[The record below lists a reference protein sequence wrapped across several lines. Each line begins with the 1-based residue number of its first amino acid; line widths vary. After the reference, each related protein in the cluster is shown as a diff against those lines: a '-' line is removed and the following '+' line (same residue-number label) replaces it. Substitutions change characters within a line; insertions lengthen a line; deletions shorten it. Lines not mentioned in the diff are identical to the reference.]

1 MFPLA
6 VCRLE
11 IVDLGAVAEEPGQA
25 VLGLVLLHQ
34 LAAVARGLQTPGPCF
49 LPGGGAGAGLQ
60 GGSSAAPL
68 DAAPGPAAAQL
79 RQHLRLHV
87 QGRLYSIRQAE
98 GVDLPWK
105 QMIKIK
111 LRKNISEM
119 GTSVHKRCVLKN
131 SKTQSY
137 LIIHRISRVKKIL
150 KKYVER
156 TFFNNYII

>member
-6 VCRLE
+6 VCSLK

-25 VLGLVLLHQ
+25 VLGLGLLHQ
-34 LAAVARGLQTPGPCF
+34 LPAVARGLQTPGPCF

-98 GVDLPWK
+98 GVDLP
-105 QMIKIK
+105 
-111 LRKNISEM
+111 
-119 GTSVHKRCVLKN
+119 
-131 SKTQSY
+131 
-137 LIIHRISRVKKIL
+137 
-150 KKYVER
+150 
-156 TFFNNYII
+156 

>member
-6 VCRLE
+6 VCSLK

-25 VLGLVLLHQ
+25 VLVLLHQ
-34 LAAVARGLQTPGPCF
+34 LAAVAGGLQTPGPCF

-60 GGSSAAPL
+60 GGSPAAPL

-98 GVDLPWK
+98 GVDLP
-105 QMIKIK
+105 
-111 LRKNISEM
+111 
-119 GTSVHKRCVLKN
+119 
-131 SKTQSY
+131 
-137 LIIHRISRVKKIL
+137 
-150 KKYVER
+150 
-156 TFFNNYII
+156 